1 MKKFNFLLYVL
12 SFLLTS
18 ASNLRAGGADNK
30 TNWSAEYIR
39 TLNRNAAT
47 DSADIVMYNPAGVM
61 EMSDGLYANVSG
73 QYLFKDYN
81 NEINGK
87 DFDQDE
93 PSIVPGIFSIYKQDR
108 WAGFFGVSNV
118 LGGGEVDFKDG
129 NATTNLLGFS
139 IAAGANARLLPALT
153 SPPLSAVIAGQDP
166 RIYLYSNIENQEL
179 WAEQVTPGYTL
190 GGAYQIP
197 AVNDMFSVALAAR
210 YVDSTRKMKGSVTI
224 GAAQE
229 LNLPNMAV
237 NPDIVGDVRFEEE
250 ADGWGALVG
259 LNAAP
264 SDELNIGLRYES
276 EVQLDFDQDVKK
288 DTLGV
293 LPALGIT
300 EGGERNRNLPGIL
313 AAGVSYLFTPK
324 LRVETDMTYYLNEKA
339 NFKDIA
345 GTPRD
350 ESAVDDGYEFGLM
363 FEYMFT
369 ETFKGSL
376 GYLYTYTGVDAED
389 MTPEL
394 PELDSHS
401 VGTGIEWEARPALK
415 FNFGVGNVFYDDS
428 SFTSQATGAKITY
441 EKEII
446 FLAFGVQYKF
456 L

>member
-12 SFLLTS
+12 SFLLTG
-18 ASNLRAGGADNK
+18 ASTLWAGGADNK

-61 EMSDGLYANVSG
+61 EMADGLYGNVSS

-81 NEINGK
+81 NKINGK
-87 DFDQDE
+87 NFDQDE
-93 PSIVPGIFSIYKQDR
+93 PSIIPGIFSIYKQER
-108 WAGFFGVSNV
+108 WAGFFGVANV

-153 SPPLSAVIAGQDP
+153 SPPLSDIIAGQDP
-166 RIYLYSNIENQEL
+166 RNYLYSNIENQDL
-179 WAEQVTPGYTL
+179 WANQVGLGYTL

-197 AVNDMFSVALAAR
+197 VLNDIFSVALAAR
-210 YVDSTRKMKGSVTI
+210 YVDTTQEAKGSVTI

-237 NPDIVGDVRFEEE
+237 NPDIVGDVKFEEE

-259 LNAAP
+259 VNAAP
-264 SDELNIGLRYES
+264 TDQLNIGLRYES

-288 DTLGV
+288 DTLGI

-300 EGGERNRNLPGIL
+300 DGGERNRNLPAIL
-313 AAGVSYLFTPK
+313 AAGVSYQFTSK
-324 LRVETDMTYYLNEKA
+324 LRVETDITYYLNKEA

-350 ESAVDDGYEFGLM
+350 ESAVDNGYEFGLM
-363 FEYMFT
+363 CDYLFT
-369 ETFKGSL
+369 ETIKGSL
-376 GYLYTYTGVDAED
+376 GYLYTYTGVDAEN

-394 PELDSHS
+394 PELDSHA
-401 VGTGIEWEARPALK
+401 VGTGIEWTAKPALK
-415 FNFGVGNVFYDDS
+415 FNFGVGNVFYDDA
-428 SFTSQATGAKITY
+428 SFTSPATGTKITY
-441 EKEII
+441 EKNVT

>member
-1 MKKFNFLLYVL
+1 
-12 SFLLTS
+12 
-18 ASNLRAGGADNK
+18 
-30 TNWSAEYIR
+30 
-39 TLNRNAAT
+39 
-47 DSADIVMYNPAGVM
+47 M
-61 EMSDGLYANVSG
+61 EMADGLYANVSG

-81 NEINGK
+81 NEINGN

-93 PSIVPGIFSIYKQDR
+93 PSIVPGIFSIFKKDCH
-108 WAGFFGVSNV
+108 AIFFGVSNV

-129 NATTNLLGFS
+129 NATTNLLGYS
-139 IAAGANARLLPALT
+139 IATGANARLLPALT
-153 SPPLSAVIAGQDP
+153 SPPLSDVIAGQDP
-166 RIYLYSNIENQEL
+166 RSYLYSNIENQEL
-179 WAEQVTPGYTL
+179 WAEQETPGYTL

-197 AVNDMFSVALAAR
+197 VLNDIFSVALAAR
-210 YVDSTRKMKGSVTI
+210 YVDTTRKMKGSVTI

-237 NPDIVGDVRFEEE
+237 NPDIIGDVRFEEE

-259 LNAAP
+259 FNAAP
-264 SDELNIGLRYES
+264 TDQLNIGLRYES
-276 EVQLDFDQDVKK
+276 EVQLDFDQDVKE
-288 DTLGV
+288 DTLGI

-300 EGGERNRNLPGIL
+300 DGGERNRNLPAIL

-324 LRVETDMTYYLNEKA
+324 LRVETDVTYYLNEQA

-345 GTPRD
+345 GTPRK

-363 FEYMFT
+363 CEYMFT
-369 ETFKGSL
+369 ETIKGSL
-376 GYLYTYTGVDAED
+376 GYLYTYTGVDAEN

-394 PELDSHS
+394 PELDSHA
-401 VGTGIEWEARPALK
+401 VGTGFEWAPKPALK
-415 FNFGVGNVFYDDS
+415 FNFGVGNVFYDDA
-428 SFTSQATGAKITY
+428 SFTSPATGAKITY